1 MTFDYYNLF
10 QAKGTTKT
18 KGRYVTRNDDLSQWN
33 KVNEYYTAILCII
46 EDHFHFSWITAYG
59 KSPKAY
65 LSSIQLNYLKVYDYF
80 PLKF

>member
-1 MTFDYYNLF
+1 MTFDYNNLF

-18 KGRYVTRNDDLSQWN
+18 KGRYVMRNDDRAQLN

-46 EDHFHFSWITAYG
+46 DDHFHFSWITG
-59 KSPKAY
+59 KPAKAY
-65 LSSIQLNYLKVYDYF
+65 LSSIQLNYLKMYDYF

>member
-1 MTFDYYNLF
+1 MTFDFYDLF

-18 KGRYVTRNDDLSQWN
+18 KGRYVMRNDDLTQWN
-33 KVNEYYTAILCII
+33 KVHEYYTVMLYII
-46 EDHFHFSWITAYG
+46 DDHFYFSWITG
-59 KSPKAY
+59 KPPKAY

>member
-18 KGRYVTRNDDLSQWN
+18 KGRYVMRNDDCAQLN

-46 EDHFHFSWITAYG
+46 DDHFHFS
-59 KSPKAY
+59 
-65 LSSIQLNYLKVYDYF
+65 
-80 PLKF
+80 